1 MNVSQLLEKTKEKC
15 EEYWFCVKHR
25 TRIQYFSREGKKLN
39 FAIIL
44 MYVLRLV
51 KKSAMIEI
59 IKFFREIGKDDD
71 PATRNGMN
79 EARAKIQHTAFVEI
93 FELGVEAIKE
103 MESAKTYKGYRLY
116 AFDGSTELLEKSE
129 ELEQYFGGTSSS
141 VNHTMARLSCVVDVL
156 NGGIVDGEI
165 APYNVG
171 ERELAMQALGRI
183 GNIANSIYMFD
194 RGYWS
199 PELIDKMIGAKC
211 KFLMRIPV
219 NAKKCVTKSPENSGF
234 FDIEYEGRTHT
245 LRYYKFTLSSGEL
258 EILVTN
264 LTHEEM
270 PDELLPELYTKRW
283 GIETK
288 YLELKIRLEI
298 DRFSGKSVLFVKQD
312 FFATLAI
319 SNIVAMFAH
328 EHNLKLEKKNKH
340 KSLKNPQKTNVA
352 LGIGV
357 FREYF
362 IEIMLCSSTK
372 HRNKLFDKLF
382 KLISLSVSCDRSDRL
397 QHDRDRFAIKNR
409 RANRPKS
416 VL

>member
-1 MNVSQLLEKTKEKC
+1 MTVSQLLEKTKEKC
-15 EEYWFCVKHR
+15 EEYGFCVKHR
-25 TRIQYFSREGKKLN
+25 TRIQDFSREGKKLN

-59 IKFFREIGKDDD
+59 IKFFRELGKDDA
-71 PATRNGMN
+71 PATRNGVN

-93 FELGVEAIKE
+93 FELGAEAIKE
-103 MESAKTYKGYRLY
+103 MESAKTYNGYRLY
-116 AFDGSTELLEKSE
+116 AFDGSTMLLEKSDE
-129 ELEQYFGGTSSS
+129 IERYFGGSSS
-141 VNHTMARLSCVVDVL
+141 SADHTMARVSCVVDVL
-156 NGGIVDGEI
+156 NGGIVDGAI
-165 APYNVG
+165 GPYNVG
-171 ERELAMQALGRI
+171 ERELAMQAIDRI

-219 NAKKCVTKSPENSGF
+219 NAKKLVTKSLENSGF

-245 LRYYKFTLSSGEL
+245 LRFYKFMLSSGEL

-270 PDELLPELYTKRW
+270 PDGLLPELYTKRW

-298 DRFSGKSVLFVKQD
+298 DRFSGKSVLFIKQD

-328 EHNLKLEKKNKH
+328 EHNLKLEEENKH
-340 KSLKNPQKTNVA
+340 KSLKNPQKTNIA
-352 LGIGV
+352 LGIGI

-362 IEIMLCSSTK
+362 IEIMLCPSDE
-372 HRNKLFDKLF
+372 RNFLFDKLF
-382 KLISLSVSCDRSDRL
+382 NLISLSVSYERSDRL
-397 QHDRDRFAIKNR
+397 DHERDRFAIKNR

>member
-1 MNVSQLLEKTKEKC
+1 MTVSQLLEKTKEKC
-15 EEYWFCVKHR
+15 EEYGFCVKHR
-25 TRIQYFSREGKKLN
+25 TRIQDFSREGKKLN
-39 FAIIL
+39 FTIVL

-59 IKFFREIGKDDD
+59 IKFFRELGKDDD
-71 PATRNGMN
+71 PATRNGVN

-93 FELGVEAIKE
+93 FELGAEAIKE
-103 MESAKTYKGYRLY
+103 MESAKTYNGYRLY
-116 AFDGSTELLEKSE
+116 AFDGSTMLLEKSDE
-129 ELEQYFGGTSSS
+129 IERYFGGSSS
-141 VNHTMARLSCVVDVL
+141 SADHTMARVSCVVDVL
-156 NGGIVDGEI
+156 NGGIVDGAI

-171 ERELAMQALGRI
+171 ERELAMQAIDRI

-199 PELIDKMIGAKC
+199 PELIDKMISANC
-211 KFLMRIPV
+211 KFLMRIPS
-219 NAKKCVTKSPENSGF
+219 NARKSVTKKSENSGF
-234 FDIEYEGRTHT
+234 FDVEYEGRKHT
-245 LRYYKFTLSSGEL
+245 LRFYKFMLSSGEL

-270 PDELLPELYTKRW
+270 PDGLLPELYTKRW

-298 DRFSGKSVLFVKQD
+298 DRFSGKSVLFIKQD

-328 EHNLKLEKKNKH
+328 EHNLKLEEENKH
-340 KSLKNPQKTNVA
+340 KSLKNPQKTNIA
-352 LGIGV
+352 LGIGI

-362 IEIMLCSSTK
+362 IEIMLCPSDE
-372 HRNKLFDKLF
+372 RNFLFDKLF
-382 KLISLSVSCDRSDRL
+382 NLISLSVSYERSDRL
-397 QHDRDRFAIKNR
+397 DHERDRFAIKNR